1 MRIAVTL
8 IALLVFATPAFAQ
21 IDPRLCDQ
29 DKGYI
34 EVYKQFI
41 IGWSDAVDAGRLVDP
56 KKTEIAVW
64 VTQWQNRMA
73 QGEPIRDLCLDMI
86 KKRRLERF

>member
-1 MRIAVTL
+1 MSIAVSL
-8 IALLVFATPAFAQ
+8 AALLLSATPAFAQ

-41 IGWSDAVDAGRLVDP
+41 TGWSEAVDAGRLVDP
-56 KKTEIAVW
+56 QKTDIAVW
-64 VTQWQNRMA
+64 VTKWENRMLA
-73 QGEPIRDLCLDMI
+73 GEPVRDLCLDMI
-86 KKRRLERF
+86 RKRRIERF